1 MELAVL
7 SPLFFYL
14 KYLFFLIL
22 IELFSISTC

>member
-1 MELAVL
+1 MGLTVP

-22 IELFSISTC
+22 IELFSISAC